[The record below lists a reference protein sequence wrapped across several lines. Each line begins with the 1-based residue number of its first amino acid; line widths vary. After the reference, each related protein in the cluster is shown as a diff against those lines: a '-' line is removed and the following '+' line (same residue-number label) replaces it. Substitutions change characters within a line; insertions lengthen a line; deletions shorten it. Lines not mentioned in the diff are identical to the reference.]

1 MASRVQRSAF
11 NEWWWTVDRV
21 LLGALVT
28 LMLVGV
34 VLLLAAS
41 PAVAE
46 RIGIDNMFHFVN
58 RQAFFLVPAMDVM
71 LGVSFMSP
79 RAIRRLALCM
89 FFASAA
95 LVVCTLLFG
104 VEVKGSRRWI
114 LGVQP
119 SEFLK
124 PAFVVLTAWLFSEG
138 IKRRDVPGNFLACLL
153 LALCASL
160 LILQPDFG
168 QTMLLSIVWGAL
180 FFLAGLHLFWVLG
193 LAGLGAGGIF
203 AAYLFIPHVTH
214 RINKFLNPESADTFQ
229 VDTAMESFVGG
240 GWFGKGPGEGTVKR
254 ILPDSHTDF
263 IMAVTA
269 EEFGI
274 VFCMVIVMLFGFI
287 VIRGLWHALKL
298 EDPFCRFA
306 TAGLTLLFGLQS
318 TINVMVNLHMMP
330 AKGMTLPFVSYGG
343 SSLLAVAYSMGMVL
357 ALTRRRP
364 RSDVM
369 ARTWRE
375 QPAAGELLPEVA

>member
-1 MASRVQRSAF
+1 MRNRPMASRVQRSAF

-58 RQAFFLVPAMDVM
+58 RQAFFLVPAMAVM

-79 RAIRRLALCM
+79 RAIRRFALCM

-114 LGVQP
+114 LGIQP

-138 IKRRDVPGNFLACLL
+138 IKRRDVPGNLLACLL
-153 LALCASL
+153 LV
-160 LILQPDFG
+160 
-168 QTMLLSIVWGAL
+168 LS
-180 FFLAGLHLFWVLG
+180 AGLHLFWVLG

-214 RINKFLNPESADTFQ
+214 RINKFLNPVGSATFQ
-229 VDTAMESFVGG
+229 ADTAMESFVGG

-274 VFCMVIVMLFGFI
+274 VFCMVIVILFGFI
-287 VIRGLWHALKL
+287 VVRGLWHALKL

-306 TAGLTLLFGLQS
+306 TAGL
-318 TINVMVNLHMMP
+318 
-330 AKGMTLPFVSYGG
+330 
-343 SSLLAVAYSMGMVL
+343 
-357 ALTRRRP
+357 
-364 RSDVM
+364 
-369 ARTWRE
+369 
-375 QPAAGELLPEVA
+375 